1 MTPVVSTSTDTESI
15 RRALHVILPPYAVI
29 LYNDDVHSMDL
40 VVAVLL
46 KSVPTLGMEEAT
58 AIMFEAHNSGQA
70 VVVRCPLEH
79 AELYRDRL
87 RGFGLGSMIERA

>member
-1 MTPVVSTSTDTESI
+1 MTPVDSTSTDTESI

-40 VVAVLL
+40 VVAALL
-46 KSVPTLGMEEAT
+46 KSVPTIGVEEAT
-58 AIMFEAHNSGQA
+58 AIMFEVHNSGQA
-70 VVVRCPLEH
+70 VVVTCPLEQ

-87 RGFGLGSMIERA
+87 RGFGLGSTIERA